1 MIKDLSPDDKPREKA
16 QTNGIESLSATELL
30 AIIFGS
36 GLKGKSVIELS
47 REILNDVDYRL
58 DRLAQMSIEALSSRY
73 SGIGPAKAVSL
84 AASIELG
91 RRCQRDLEARGRLDP
106 MITGSESVYN
116 LMRTSLELLANEEF
130 WVLYLNRGNRVMSK
144 ERISQGGISGTVVDV
159 KLIMKHAIDR
169 LCSSLI
175 LVHNHPSGNLNP
187 SNADDSITKKIC
199 TAATYF
205 DISVLD
211 HVIISAGGFYSYRDE
226 GKI

>member
-106 MITGSESVYN
+106 MITGSKSVYN

-130 WVLYLNRGNRVMSK
+130 WVLYLNRGNRVISK

>member
-16 QTNGIESLSATELL
+16 LANGIESLSATELL

-47 REILNDVDYRL
+47 REILTDVDYRL
-58 DRLAQMSIEALSSRY
+58 DRLAQMSINALSSRY
-73 SGIGPAKAVSL
+73 SGIGPAKAISL

-91 RRCQRDLEARGRLDP
+91 RRCQRDLEARGRLDTQ
-106 MITGSESVYN
+106 ITGSESVYK
-116 LMRTSLELLANEEF
+116 LMRINLELLNNEEF
-130 WVLYLNRGNRVMSK
+130 WILYLNRGNRVMSK
-144 ERISQGGISGTVVDV
+144 ERISQGGVAGTVVDV
-159 KLIMKHAIDR
+159 KMIMKHAIDR

-187 SNADDSITKKIC
+187 SGADDSITKKIC
-199 TAATYF
+199 NAATFF

-211 HVIISAGGFYSYRDE
+211 HVIIGAGGFYSYRDE